1 MSYAEYTAD
10 ELEGKA
16 ITISASEGLTH
27 QAFIMVAETGVGI
40 ANVQKFTVSGD
51 FTNPMVQ
58 LSAHL
63 ELAHVRA
70 VSGEGVQE
78 VNVEHVDVPVASVDL
93 KAIVENAGIMTIN
106 EARTMSG
113 APEPA
118 PAATTTVTDEGEQP
132 TTKQAAVSKPA
143 PTDSTPTPDEVQ
155 AAELQRQQ
163 AADQL
168 AQAKEQLKQAKTQPV
183 QPDEVAQAKAALEQA
198 KAQLAQAEA
207 DLGAVTQPET
217 PTSAV

>member
-1 MSYAEYTAD
+1 MSYMEFTAD
-10 ELEGKA
+10 ELAGKA

-70 VSGEGVQE
+70 VSGDGVQE
-78 VNVEHVDVPVASVDL
+78 VNVESVDVPVASVDL
-93 KAIVENAGIMTIN
+93 KALVNSGVMTIN
-106 EARTMSG
+106 EART
-113 APEPA
+113 A
-118 PAATTTVTDEGEQP
+118 PATTTTVTEGEQP
-132 TTKQAAVSKPA
+132 TTKQAAVKPA
-143 PTDSTPTPDEVQ
+143 PTDITPTPDDVQ
-155 AAELQRQQ
+155 AAALQRQQ
-163 AADQL
+163 AADLL
-168 AQAKEQLKQAKTQPV
+168 AQAKADLAQAKAQPV
-183 QPDEVAQAKAALEQA
+183 QPDELAQAKAALAQA

-207 DLGAVTQPET
+207 DLAATIQPE
-217 PTSAV
+217 PAA

>member
-1 MSYAEYTAD
+1 MSYMEFTAD
-10 ELEGKA
+10 ELTDKA

-70 VSGEGVQE
+70 VSGDGVQE

-93 KAIVENAGIMTIN
+93 KATVEATQAQDDLAIAKT
-106 EARTMSG
+106 
-113 APEPA
+113 
-118 PAATTTVTDEGEQP
+118 PAATATVTDEGEQP

-143 PTDSTPTPDEVQ
+143 PTDSTSTPDEVQ

-217 PTSAV
+217 PTPAA